1 MHPFHPCRSA
11 GNVSSESLEGLMGV
25 ILVCSRLSSHGGK
38 LEVNRNLFFSSFMQ
52 GCQKLTGLSLSELL
66 PFPPTA
72 ALLCSALVSLDLF
85 FLLLS

>member
-1 MHPFHPCRSA
+1 M
-11 GNVSSESLEGLMGV
+11 SSESLEGLMGV

-72 ALLCSALVSLDLF
+72 ALLCSGLF
-85 FLLLS
+85 RFVLFVVVLTEGRRFN